1 MPNVLDGANKQG
13 LIVFGGERSDNYGM
27 VVSEPPSFGRGR
39 RKQTIFNVPG
49 RNGAVLIQEDAWE
62 DEARPYNV
70 FISEDLQEDS
80 GGNITGTLA
89 ERVNAFMEAIDS
101 LSGWQRL
108 EDNFEP
114 DIYRM
119 AYYSGGDTFTNELL
133 TVGRA
138 TLNFTCKAQ
147 RFLKSGETGVVVV
160 NGDTL
165 NNPTKFASKP
175 LIKIEATNK
184 TVSVAINGKT
194 ITAEVA
200 DYIYIDCDEMNAY
213 RLPTELRNDKVSGDF
228 QTFAIPSGTSAVGIT
243 GTPTKVTITPR
254 WFII

>member
-13 LIVFGGERSDNYGM
+13 LIVFGGERSDSYGM

-160 NGDTL
+160 NGDSL
-165 NNPTKFASKP
+165 VNPTKFASKP
-175 LIKIEATNK
+175 LIKIEATNQ

-194 ITAEVA
+194 ITAVVA
-200 DYIYIDCDEMNAY
+200 DYIYIDCDEQNAY
-213 RLPTELRNDKVSGDF
+213 RLPSEIRNDKISGSF
-228 QTFAIPSGTSAVGIT
+228 PTIASGSNTVGIT